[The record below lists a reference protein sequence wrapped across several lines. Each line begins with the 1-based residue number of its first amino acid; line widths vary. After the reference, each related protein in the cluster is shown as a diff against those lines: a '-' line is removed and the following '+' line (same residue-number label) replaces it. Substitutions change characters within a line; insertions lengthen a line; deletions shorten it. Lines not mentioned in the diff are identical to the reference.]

1 MDIDPMNTLH
11 QRDRRGLEIARYP
24 HLDEEIVRRD
34 EAWCQHMTDRWQ
46 TEVIDMFTERL
57 IPARSNRPVA
67 FTTFGHWGPWAYA
80 ENWGGLANAIFV
92 NEASMISWLIASYH
106 VDGSFLHSQCCVLG
120 LFCYCLRQ
128 SIPLLA
134 SMRKRLLW
142 TRLHQ
147 LLQCMICRERRFE
160 WGLGT
165 TRQYLGIFIDRVS
178 ECLDFAT
185 FVISSNSRFD
195 FDTGT
200 ANGTVLCQCAA
211 DNIGRTIT
219 AADARGGI
227 DCVVIVTVPVG
238 TIVGR

>member
-34 EAWCQHMTDRWQ
+34 QGWCQHMTDRWQ
-46 TEVIDMFTERL
+46 TEVIDMLTERL
-57 IPARSNRPVA
+57 IPARSHRPVA

-92 NEASMISWLIASYH
+92 NEASMISWLIASHH

-120 LFCYCLRQ
+120 LFCHSLRQ
-128 SIPLLA
+128 SIPLLG

-142 TRLHQ
+142 TQLLQ

-165 TRQYLGIFIDRVS
+165 TRQYLGLFIDRVS
-178 ECLDFAT
+178 ECLDFST
-185 FVISSNSRFD
+185 FVISSNLRDLTLTQVVPMELFC
-195 FDTGT
+195 T
-200 ANGTVLCQCAA
+200 NVR
-211 DNIGRTIT
+211 RTT
-219 AADARGGI
+219 LDGQLRQLMPI
-227 DCVVIVTVPVG
+227 DELIAL
-238 TIVGR
+238 